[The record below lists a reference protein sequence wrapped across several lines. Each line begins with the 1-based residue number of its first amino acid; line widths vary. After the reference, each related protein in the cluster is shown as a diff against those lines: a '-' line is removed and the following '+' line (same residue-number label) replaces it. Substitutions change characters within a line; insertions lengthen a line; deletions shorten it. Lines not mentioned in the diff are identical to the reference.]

1 MGKVID
7 LRRTVYE
14 LCSSDPEVIEVMAEL
29 GFEQITQP
37 GMLQSAGRFMT
48 IPKGARLKKLDMD
61 VIKKAFLDRGYSIE
75 E

>member
-7 LRRTVYE
+7 LRKTVYE

-61 VIKKAFLDRGYSIE
+61 VIKKAAL
-75 E
+75 

>member
-7 LRRTVYE
+7 LRKTVYE

-61 VIKKAFLDRGYSIE
+61 VIKRAFLDRDYSIE

>member
-7 LRRTVYE
+7 LRKTVYE
-14 LCSSDPEVIEVMAEL
+14 LCSSDLEVIEVMAEL

-61 VIKKAFLDRGYSIE
+61 VIKKAFLDKGYSIE

>member
-7 LRRTVYE
+7 FRKTVYE
-14 LCSSDPEVIEVMAEL
+14 LCSSDLEVIEVMAEL

-61 VIKKAFLDRGYSIE
+61 VIKRAFLDRGYSIE

>member
-7 LRRTVYE
+7 LSKTVYE

>member
-7 LRRTVYE
+7 LSKTVYE

-48 IPKGARLKKLDMD
+48 IPKGVRLKKLDMD

>member
-14 LCSSDPEVIEVMAEL
+14 QCSSDPEVIEVMAEL

-48 IPKGARLKKLDMD
+48 IPKGARLKKLDMN

>member
-7 LRRTVYE
+7 LRKTVNE
-14 LCSSDPEVIEVMAEL
+14 LCSSDPEVIEIMVEL
-29 GFEQITQP
+29 GFKQIAQP

-48 IPKGARLKKLDMD
+48 IPKGAKMKKLDMD
-61 VIKKAFLDRGYSIE
+61 EIKQTFRNRGYNIE

>member
-7 LRRTVYE
+7 LSKTVYE

-61 VIKKAFLDRGYSIE
+61 VIKRAFLDRGYSIE